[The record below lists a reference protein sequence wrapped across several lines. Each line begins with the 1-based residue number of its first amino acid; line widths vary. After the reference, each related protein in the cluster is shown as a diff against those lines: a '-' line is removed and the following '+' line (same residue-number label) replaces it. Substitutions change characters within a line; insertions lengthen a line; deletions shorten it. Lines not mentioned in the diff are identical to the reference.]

1 MPERVY
7 IETTVPSFYYNTR
20 EDQENQVME
29 HWTRRWWD
37 RHRQSY
43 DLCVSVVVIDELTSG
58 NHPRKQEKLA
68 LLEGIP
74 VFLRTPIVDEVARE
88 YIRSL
93 TMPSDPVADA
103 LHLAIASVQKCDLLL
118 TWNCSHLANHNKMKQ
133 VAQMNRRL
141 GLATPLI
148 MTPFQLLAE
157 RKDEF

>member
-1 MPERVY
+1 MPERIY
-7 IETTVPSFYYNTR
+7 IETTIPSFYFNSR
-20 EDQENQVME
+20 QDEENRVME

-37 RHRQSY
+37 RHRQDY
-43 DLCVSVVVIDELTSG
+43 ELCISVVVLEELMSG

-68 LLEGIP
+68 LLEGVS
-74 VFLRTPIVDEVARE
+74 VFPRTTAADYAAQE
-88 YIRSL
+88 YVRSL

-103 LHLAIASVQKCDLLL
+103 LHLAIASVQKCNLLL

-133 VAQMNRRL
+133 VAEMNRRL

-148 MTPFQLLAE
+148 ITPFQLLAE